1 MKDMLEMVR
10 AVAMA
15 HSVEDANQAQRMSEW
30 ATNQMEDLHELEVEH
45 ARTLQHTALC
55 DMLLGDDV
63 DILFGKLN
71 DLSVQ
76 IHLGRYTGEL
86 LLAVG
91 IATANVVRAASR
103 CRAALTELSKELGS
117 AASEEEGNS

>member
-103 CRAALTELSKELGS
+103 CRAALTD
-117 AASEEEGNS
+117 

>member
-15 HSVEDANQAQRMSEW
+15 HPVEGADRAQRMSEW
-30 ATNQMEDLHELEVEH
+30 ATDQMKDLHELEAEH

-63 DILFGKLN
+63 DFFSEKLN
-71 DLSVQ
+71 DLSVE
-76 IHLGRYTGEL
+76 IHLGRYTG
-86 LLAVG
+86 AVG
-91 IATANVVRAASR
+91 IATADVVRSASR
-103 CRAALTELSKELGS
+103 CRAALTELSKELAS
-117 AASEEEGNS
+117 AASEEEGC